1 MKELTGNVTRRTGT
15 VKALAFGLALAIAS
29 LSATVTASAAGTTIT
44 VAKDGFS
51 FTLPS
56 TWIQIP
62 LSKNAL
68 SSAYDEVSK
77 RDPSLK
83 NILSKDVTSA
93 LKTGTKA
100 LVVGPVENG
109 FLSNVSVYVA
119 SSKSLPSGK
128 AFLSGMGTQ
137 LEETYPGY
145 KFRDLK
151 ISIKRL
157 AMGSVV
163 NATYRPPTS
172 LKSTGYIDQIFIDH
186 KTHYEIVTV
195 TTSSLTTDKKVLKEL
210 AGSWVWS

>member
-100 LVVGPVENG
+100 LVVGPVDNG

-128 AFLSGMGTQ
+128 AFLSW
-137 LEETYPGY
+137 LWVPNWEETYPGY

-151 ISIKRL
+151 ISIKR
-157 AMGSVV
+157 ARDGERRQRHV
-163 NATYRPPTS
+163 P
-172 LKSTGYIDQIFIDH
+172 
-186 KTHYEIVTV
+186 
-195 TTSSLTTDKKVLKEL
+195 TTDL
-210 AGSWVWS
+210 APRAPATSTRSSSITRRTTRSSP